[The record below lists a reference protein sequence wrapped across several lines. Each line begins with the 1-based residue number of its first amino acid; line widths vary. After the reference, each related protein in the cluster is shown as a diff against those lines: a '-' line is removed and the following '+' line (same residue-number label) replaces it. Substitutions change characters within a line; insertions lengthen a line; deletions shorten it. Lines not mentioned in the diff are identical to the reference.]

1 MEAIDKLSD
10 EQLRNLSPEEIAQV
24 VAGHLPGQE
33 PKPVRRDNKGRRIW
47 NCAECDE
54 KFVSGKWLGCDGDLT
69 KAHKVEAKVY
79 YSPFPGLCLA
89 WKMDRAGFDNKGNK
103 FSVPGKTAMFAG
115 GTYKTSDPEEQQ
127 HFEEKVT
134 YLLTPDQFEELRLND
149 KVRAQRSK
157 TRQVRT
163 SRLLDAA
170 LQRLE
175 VLNKEK
181 AELKSQLTVLER
193 GRGETGADAKPPRA
207 PQPPTPP
214 SPPKPGGQESGQ
226 ARGTQ

>member
-10 EQLRNLSPEEIAQV
+10 EQLRNLSPEEIGHV

-33 PKPVRRDNKGRRIW
+33 PKPVRRDSKGRRIW
-47 NCAECDE
+47 ECAECSAN
-54 KFVSGKWLGCDGDLT
+54 FPSGKWLGCDGDLT
-69 KAHKVEAKVY
+69 RAHKVEDKVY
-79 YSPFPGLCLA
+79 YSPFPGLVLA
-89 WKMDRAGFDNKGNK
+89 WKMDRSGFDDSGNK

-115 GTYKTSDPEEQQ
+115 GTYKTTDPEEQQ

-134 YLLTPDQFEELRLND
+134 YLLTPDQFEELRLSD

-170 LQRLE
+170 LQQLE
-175 VLNKEK
+175 VLNQEK
-181 AELKSQLTVLER
+181 AQMGTRLTALER
-193 GRGETGADAKPPRA
+193 GRGATGADAKPAA
-207 PQPPTPP
+207 PGAPLPPP
-214 SPPKPGGQESGQ
+214 SPRGGQGR
-226 ARGTQ
+226 ARGTG

>member
-10 EQLRNLSPEEIAQV
+10 EQLRNLSPDEIAQV
-24 VAGHLPGQE
+24 VSGHLPGQE
-33 PKPVRRDNKGRRIW
+33 PKPIRRDNKGRRIW

-69 KAHKVEAKVY
+69 KAHKVEAKVF

-134 YLLTPDQFEELRLND
+134 YLLTPDQFEELRLSD

-170 LQRLE
+170 LKQLD

-181 AELKSQLTVLER
+181 AQMGARLTALER
-193 GRGETGADAKPPRA
+193 GRGAGGAETQPAASGAPLP
-207 PQPPTPP
+207 PPTP
-214 SPPKPGGQESGQ
+214 GGQGR
-226 ARGTQ
+226 ARGTG